1 MDFVTKKIISAFILP
16 VPIIV
21 FLLVIGGI
29 FLIFSHHQGVGKF
42 FVILATLIL
51 IAFSTPYIPTHL
63 LHYLESQYQPL
74 NTIPKDTNQ
83 VVVLGA
89 GNSGDSRYPANEKLS
104 SASLSR
110 LIEGIRIYKQI
121 PNCKLVLS
129 GGRIFGSQPDSAVM
143 NNVAAML
150 GVRPQDIVME
160 AGSRDTFNEAVY
172 LKKMIGDKPFVLV
185 TSAYHMPRAI
195 ALFQQQGMQPIA
207 APTQLLI
214 KKKGYGLKQYLPNST
229 YLVYS
234 DIAIHEYLG
243 MLWGRISGL
252 L

>member
-1 MDFVTKKIISAFILP
+1 
-16 VPIIV
+16 
-21 FLLVIGGI
+21 
-29 FLIFSHHQGVGKF
+29 
-42 FVILATLIL
+42 
-51 IAFSTPYIPTHL
+51 
-63 LHYLESQYQPL
+63 
-74 NTIPKDTNQ
+74 
-83 VVVLGA
+83 LGA
-89 GNSGDSRYPANEKLS
+89 GNSGDARYPANEKLS

-121 PNCKLVLS
+121 PNCKLILS

-143 NNVAAML
+143 NNVASML
-150 GVRPQDIVME
+150 GVKPEDIVVE
-160 AGSRDTFNEAVY
+160 AGSRDTFNEAVF
-172 LKKMIGDKPFVLV
+172 LKRIIGDKPFILV

-195 ALFQQQGMQPIA
+195 ALFNQQGMYPIA

-214 KKKGYGLKQYLPNST
+214 KKKTTVFKSFFPNST